1 MRLILVCTAHH
12 FFVNQ
17 STQTVNQ
24 CHSFCTDNSLA
35 REKYR
40 FEKELSEQKA
50 YGERMK
56 DELERI
62 IRENKQLQQ
71 ELDDAQ
77 EK

>member
-1 MRLILVCTAHH
+1 MQSILVIYYTRLS
-12 FFVNQ
+12 FEQF
-17 STQTVNQ
+17 TQLIKFL
-24 CHSFCTDNSLA
+24 FCPTDKSLA

-62 IRENKQLQQ
+62 IRENKQLQL